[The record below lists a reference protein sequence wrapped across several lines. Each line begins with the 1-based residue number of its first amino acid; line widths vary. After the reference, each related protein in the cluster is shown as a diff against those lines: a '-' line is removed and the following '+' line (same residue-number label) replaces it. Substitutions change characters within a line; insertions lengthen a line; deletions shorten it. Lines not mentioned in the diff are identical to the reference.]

1 MGKCL
6 VSYSHDNVIDKLLKL
21 NERIA
26 TAVNIA
32 PRGDKVDEGR
42 EKDLIWCQRL
52 LTDVKESGLIPDKE
66 EFIMA
71 NLLWK
76 KYNNSVEPTN
86 ENMWKLIDGMLTQ
99 ENPTKIGAIKMYR
112 RFIDC
117 TLKEAKEM
125 VDAREIKIKRGW

>member
-1 MGKCL
+1 MA
-6 VSYSHDNVIDKLLKL
+6 YSHDNVIDKLLKL

-26 TAVNIA
+26 V
-32 PRGDKVDEGR
+32 DVDDVDDEGR

-52 LTDVKESGLIPDKE
+52 VSDVKDSGLVPSKE

-71 NLLWK
+71 NLMWH
-76 KYNNSVEPTN
+76 KYGVLPTERKSTE

-99 ENPTKIGAIKMYR
+99 ENPSKIGAIKTYR
-112 RFIDC
+112 RFIDS

-125 VDAREIKIKRGW
+125 VDAREIKIKKEW

>member
-1 MGKCL
+1 MGISL

-26 TAVNIA
+26 V
-32 PRGDKVDEGR
+32 DKVDDVQQ
-42 EKDLIWCQRL
+42 KDLHWCQRL
-52 LTDVKESGLIPDKE
+52 ISDVKDSGLVPDKQ

-71 NLLWK
+71 NLMWK

-86 ENMWKLIDGMLTQ
+86 EGMWELIDELLTQ
-99 ENPTKIGAIKMYR
+99 ENPSKIGAIKTYR

-125 VDAREIKIKRGW
+125 VDAREIKIKKGW